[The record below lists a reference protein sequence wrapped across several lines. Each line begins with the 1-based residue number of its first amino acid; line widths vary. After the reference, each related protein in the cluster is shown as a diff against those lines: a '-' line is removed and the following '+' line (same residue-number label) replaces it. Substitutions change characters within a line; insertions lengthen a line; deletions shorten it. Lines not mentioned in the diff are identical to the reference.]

1 MARGENYTE
10 LWDLYT
16 KNKEKLNQTMERSK
30 TQPKNTYRLAV
41 HICLFNSKGEIL
53 VQQRQ
58 PFKKAWS
65 NMWDV
70 SVGGSVIAG
79 ETSDVAARRELLEE
93 LGIDI
98 SFEKLRASLTVNFEG
113 GFDDFYLI
121 EKDIELTQL
130 KLQYEEVKAV
140 KWASKDE
147 IIKMINNHA
156 FIPYNAYLIELLL
169 FMRSHA
175 GAHTKID
182 TTSVKLR

>member
-70 SVGGSVIAG
+70 SVGGSLIVG
-79 ETSDVAARRELLEE
+79 GT
-93 LGIDI
+93 
-98 SFEKLRASLTVNFEG
+98 KLCGCKKRAF
-113 GFDDFYLI
+113 
-121 EKDIELTQL
+121 
-130 KLQYEEVKAV
+130 
-140 KWASKDE
+140 
-147 IIKMINNHA
+147 
-156 FIPYNAYLIELLL
+156 
-169 FMRSHA
+169 
-175 GAHTKID
+175 
-182 TTSVKLR
+182 